1 MFVAVDER
9 MSAYRLMCVFRRFEE
24 LVGDAVASGEIHG
37 EMHLGIGQE
46 AIAAALSSVL
56 RSSDAVV
63 STHRAHLHA
72 LALGVDPIALLAE
85 VLERDGLSHGKGGH
99 MHLFSSKPQFMCT
112 GIVAAGAP
120 IATGYALTQQ
130 RRGSGDVTV
139 AVTGDG
145 AMNQGAV
152 FESMNLAAL
161 WHLPMV
167 FLCEDNQYGISVHR
181 DTATAGR
188 FSDRGSAFGIPGADC
203 DGTDVE
209 DVHPALRVAV
219 ERARR
224 GEGPSVV
231 VATCYRFRGHYEGD
245 ADIYRPKSEKDAAM
259 SPERDPLARLRRRL
273 TQGGSSEDEIQ
284 AVEQEAA
291 SVVTAWAEQA
301 RNAPKPDPRRVRED
315 VFA

>member
-1 MFVAVDER
+1 
-9 MSAYRLMCVFRRFEE
+9 
-24 LVGDAVASGEIHG
+24 
-37 EMHLGIGQE
+37 MHLGIGQE
-46 AIAAALSSVL
+46 AIAAALSSTL

-72 LALGVDPIALLAE
+72 LALGVEPVALLAE
-85 VLERDGLSHGKGGH
+85 ILERQGLSHGKGGH
-99 MHLFSSKPQFMCT
+99 MHLFSSRPQFMCT
-112 GIVAAGAP
+112 GIVGAGVP

-130 RRGSGDVTV
+130 RRRSGDVTI

-161 WHLPMV
+161 WKLPIV

-181 DTATAGR
+181 DAATAGR

-203 DGTDVE
+203 DGTDPE
-209 DVHPALRVAV
+209 DVLTALLPAV

-224 GEGPSVV
+224 GDGPSLV

-245 ADIYRPKSEKDAAM
+245 TDVYRSKDEKDAAM
-259 SPERDPLARLRRRL
+259 SPERDPLARLRRCL
-273 TQGGSSEDEIQ
+273 TESGYGDEDIQ
-284 AVEQEAA
+284 AVEQDAA
-291 SVVTAWAEQA
+291 SVVTTWAEQA
-301 RNAPKPDPRRVRED
+301 RLAPMPEVRRVRED